1 VQFGESTDLDFDNP
15 NWEKLANSFD
25 WNYIFED
32 DSSKIYKQLEQ
43 TEKFNGPTL
52 FVIPIDYSENEKLT
66 SFLSS
71 LEDNYDK

>member
-1 VQFGESTDLDFDNP
+1 MN
-15 NWEKLANSFD
+15 
-25 WNYIFED
+25 
-32 DSSKIYKQLEQ
+32 SSKIYKQLEQ